1 MERMTFFIIVC
12 IAGIIGALVTLIF
25 SQNWACMVAAIIGI
39 PGLALTI
46 ETWLRDRREIN
57 AKLNAELLERK
68 TTIDDFIN
76 KFNLDYKRAE
86 LLYLAGFKRIE
97 DFKGKTAEELMAID
111 EINPTLANRIVRN
124 VEKY

>member
-1 MERMTFFIIVC
+1 MERMTFFFIVC
-12 IAGIIGALVTLIF
+12 VAGIIGALVTLIF

-57 AKLNAELLERK
+57 AKLNAELHERNK
-68 TTIDDFIN
+68 AIDEFIN

-86 LLYLAGFKRIE
+86 KLYLAGFKGIE
-97 DFKGKTAEELMAID
+97 DFKGKTTEDLMEID
-111 EINPTLANRIVRN
+111 EINPTLANRIIN
-124 VEKY
+124 VAKKY

>member
-1 MERMTFFIIVC
+1 MTFFIIVC
-12 IAGIIGALVTLIF
+12 IAGIIGAFVTLIF

-68 TTIDDFIN
+68 TSIDEFIV

-86 LLYLAGFKRIE
+86 ILYVAGFKKIE
-97 DFKGKTAEELMAID
+97 DFKGKTAEELMEID
-111 EINPTLANRIVRN
+111 EINPTLANRIVGVMRN
-124 VEKY
+124 Y

>member
-1 MERMTFFIIVC
+1 MTFFFIVC

-57 AKLNAELLERK
+57 ERLNAELLQRK
-68 TTIDDFIN
+68 NAIDKFID

-86 LLYLAGFKRIE
+86 ILYLAGFKEIS
-97 DFKGKTAEELMAID
+97 DFRGKTAEDLMEID
-111 EINPTLANRIVRN
+111 EINPTLAKRIMN
-124 VEKY
+124 VVNKH